1 LDIVNQNQSGS
12 DSRDAQ
18 EGRWSNPCVVAL
30 ATMLAAVPATALP
43 ANAHTVSHTSGTRS
57 LAELLATDS
66 SGFDTNWSDYTSSTT
81 PSGPC

>member
-1 LDIVNQNQSGS
+1 
-12 DSRDAQ
+12 
-18 EGRWSNPCVVAL
+18 
-30 ATMLAAVPATALP
+30 MLAAVPATALP
-43 ANAHTVSHTSGTRS
+43 ANAHTVSHPSGTRS